1 MHVGGQAV
9 KTDITPKEREI
20 CEVLSKD
27 LINFG
32 LFFVGIDVID
42 NFITEINVT
51 SPTGIREIH
60 KLTGQNIAENF
71 WNEAEKLL

>member
-9 KTDITPKEREI
+9 KTDITPNEREI

>member
-1 MHVGGQAV
+1 
-9 KTDITPKEREI
+9 
-20 CEVLSKD
+20 VLSKD